1 MLLLQCLCIT
11 VQGQNLLIE
20 AGAGIAGNTG
30 IKNRDIR
37 SRGKG
42 FAAPGVHMALMAD
55 MKRWQVGVIGDVYSI
70 RHSTSFVYEQY
81 LTPDGAYATQYTNT
95 GVPALTIS
103 ALGNYKLPV
112 AKSGSYVFAGPRA
125 GVILFPGKNVA
136 LYEWTMSSTPE
147 FIYGLQAGF
156 CTHSNARFSTGFM
169 LSWQQYQS
177 SKQLSYV
184 SVYMYE
190 DVNKMKHYI
199 HTPISKFL
207 PYTVNT
213 YNVQVF
219 LRYNL
224 HLEKKV
230 KKAEQQED

>member
-1 MLLLQCLCIT
+1 MLLLLCLCTT
-11 VQGQNLLIE
+11 VQGQNFLIE
-20 AGAGIAGNTG
+20 AGAGVAGNTG

-42 FAAPGVHMALMAD
+42 FAVPGVHMTLMAD
-55 MKRWQVGVIGDVYSI
+55 MKQWQVGIIGDVYGI
-70 RHSTSFVYEQY
+70 RHSTAFAYEQY
-81 LTPDGAYATQYTNT
+81 LTPNGAYATHLTNT
-95 GVPALTIS
+95 GAPALIIS
-103 ALGNYKLPV
+103 ASGNYKLTV
-112 AKSGSYVFAGPRA
+112 AKSGSYIFAGPRA
-125 GVILFPGKNVA
+125 GAILFPGNNVA
-136 LYEWTMSSTPE
+136 FHEWTLSSTPE

-156 CTHSNARFSTGFM
+156 STHSNARFSTGFM
-169 LSWQQYQS
+169 LSWQQYHS
-177 SKQLSYV
+177 SKQLAYV
-184 SVYMYE
+184 STYMYE